1 MNNLFIAD
9 EGVMYADDTTIVIYV
24 YIKSLDLKVNNM
36 LMSLLDWCRYNK
48 MAL

>member
-1 MNNLFIAD
+1 MNNLLIAD
-9 EGVMYADDTTIVIYV
+9 EGVMYADDTTIVYV
-24 YIKSLDLKVNNM
+24 YIKSIDLKVNNM